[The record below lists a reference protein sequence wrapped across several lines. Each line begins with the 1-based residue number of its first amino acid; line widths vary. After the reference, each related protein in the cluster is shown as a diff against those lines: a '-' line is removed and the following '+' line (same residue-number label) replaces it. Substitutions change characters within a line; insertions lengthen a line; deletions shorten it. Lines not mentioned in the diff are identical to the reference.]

1 MKRLILAVGLALSLV
16 AGIAAADGPVLW
28 KQHCPRHYEF
38 QFVPDKDGVT
48 VLCIRAAR
56 NEQ

>member
-1 MKRLILAVGLALSLV
+1 MRKLILVIGLILSIAV

-38 QFVPDKDGVT
+38 QFVTDKEGVT
-48 VLCIRAAR
+48 VLCVRMA
-56 NEQ
+56 ESE